1 METEKLSFEKS
12 FELITQVIAQARGRF
27 EENGFIYLFW
37 GLLNALTSFGQFILL
52 QKEYYAISW
61 YPYLLTPI
69 GGVFTIFYFAKK
81 RGKSRPNLIGKI
93 VSWVWLFLS
102 VNIMVLGFM
111 FYPTLEENLIPII
124 LILLSVGIFISAIA
138 IKSRLLLFSGILINL
153 SAFVCFNIKGIY
165 QPLLMSIISV
175 VAVAIPGIILMIK
188 NKQK

>member
-1 METEKLSFEKS
+1 MESEKLSVEKS
-12 FELITQVIAQARGRF
+12 FEIITQVITQARNRF

-37 GLLNALTSFGQFILL
+37 GLLISLASIGQFILL
-52 QKEYYAISW
+52 QKEYYTINW
-61 YPYLLTPI
+61 YPYLLMPI
-69 GGVFTIFYFAKK
+69 GAVFSGYYFAKK
-81 RGKSRPNLIGKI
+81 KEKPQRNMIGRI
-93 VSWVWLFLS
+93 VSWVYVILS
-102 VNIMVLGFM
+102 INMMVLGFM
-111 FYPTLEENLIPII
+111 FYPTLKENLIPII